1 MNEISKSEASSKIW
15 NLIRDTRIA
24 MLTTQSSEGL
34 RSRPMATQESEFNGE
49 LWFLSRQ
56 ESGKVNE
63 IEHGSSVNLT
73 YVNSEAHTYVSLSG
87 RAELSKDRAKIHELW
102 RPMHAAW
109 FPQGKDDPEIMA
121 IKVTVQDAEYWDA
134 PNNALIRTYR
144 LMKAAATGGESKVG
158 EHEKVSLS

>member
-1 MNEISKSEASSKIW
+1 MDDMNRSEATTKIW
-15 NLIRDTRIA
+15 DLIRDTKIA
-24 MLTTQSSEGL
+24 MLTTNSSEGL
-34 RSRPMATQESEFNGE
+34 RSRPMATQELEFRGD

-63 IEHGSSVNLT
+63 IEHGSRVNLT

-102 RPMHAAW
+102 KPMHAAW

-121 IKVTVQDAEYWDA
+121 IKVMVEEAEYWDA
-134 PNNALIRTYR
+134 PSNALVRTYQ
-144 LMKAAATGGESKVG
+144 LMKAIVTQGESKVG
-158 EHEKVSLS
+158 EHEKLALK